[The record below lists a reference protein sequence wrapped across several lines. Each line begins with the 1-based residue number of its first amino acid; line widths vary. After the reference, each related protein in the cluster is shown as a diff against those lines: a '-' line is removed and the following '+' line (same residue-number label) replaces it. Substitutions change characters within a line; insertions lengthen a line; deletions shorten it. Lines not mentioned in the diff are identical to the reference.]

1 MVYFERIRD
10 EIREGKALK
19 AAINAGWDRARR
31 TILVADFVSLLAA
44 AVLYWLS
51 IGSVRGFAFTLGL
64 TTLIDIGVAFLFT
77 RPLVVLFGRNKWFSS
92 GSPMTGLDPRR
103 LGVTSIS
110 VPHARSTYT
119 ESIGE

>member
-1 MVYFERIRD
+1 MSTVVKLVLLIAFILFM
-10 EIREGKALK
+10 IAT
-19 AAINAGWDRARR
+19 AG
-31 TILVADFVSLLAA
+31 
-44 AVLYWLS
+44 
-51 IGSVRGFAFTLGL
+51 VRGFAFTLGL

-92 GSPMTGLDPRR
+92 GSPMTGLDPNR

-110 VPHARSTYT
+110 VPHARSTYA